1 MCNCLRLGTTFRH
14 QPSTG
19 LEVGWKHCVVPKR
32 GICPPL
38 ISHMFMEDDG
48 KGRIS
53 QRADPE
59 TTKKI
64 WPGSYAQKV
73 KSEFN

>member
-1 MCNCLRLGTTFRH
+1 MCNCLRLETTFRH
-14 QPSTG
+14 QLSMG
-19 LEVGWKHCVVPKR
+19 LEVGRQHCVVPKR

-48 KGRIS
+48 KGRAS
-53 QRADPE
+53 QKADPE
-59 TTKKI
+59 TTKKN
-64 WPGSYAQKV
+64 WPAGYAQKV